1 MMLSFAIFVTFLVFL
16 FSVIQPMIKTG
27 QDKKLILDSLRT
39 ELVEMLETTYSGGSI
54 KTLDA
59 EFVTSLSQLAEEYS
73 NDYSGLKTDLKIPS
87 GSEFAFNFVNTEG
100 TMEVIAETNI
110 PSTVNVYA
118 NEIPVYYTGGEA
130 NVLLGFLNTKVW

>member
-1 MMLSFAIFVTFLVFL
+1 MFL
-16 FSVIQPMIKTG
+16 FSVLQPIIKTG

-59 EFVTSLSQLAEEYS
+59 NFIASLSQLAEEYS
-73 NDYSGLKTDLKIPS
+73 NDYPGLKAELKIPS
-87 GSEFAFNFVNTEG
+87 GSEFAFNFVNTDE
-100 TMEVIAETNI
+100 TIEVIAETNI

-118 NEIPVYYTGGEA
+118 NEIPVYYTGDGT